1 MTNSLLSRIDKA
13 SKGILLSR
21 QTDEEDIR
29 IYSKPESSYCSI
41 ANANPFFRKA
51 IFREPEYQKVVSEGP
66 LFIQGENP
74 EEVKRGY

>member
-51 IFREPEYQKVVSEGP
+51 IFGEYEYQKVVSEGP
-66 LFIQGENP
+66 LFVQGENP
-74 EEVKRGY
+74 EEIKKGY